1 MQIRSAKELKVYQ
14 VAYGLA
20 MEIFRLSQAWPA
32 DEKYSLTDQVRRSSR
47 GVCANLREAWAKRRY
62 EAHFVSKL
70 TDADGENAETDTW
83 LDFARD
89 CGYLN
94 KAEHTSLAADCREV
108 GAMLGGMLG
117 NPIPFLLKP
126 TRSTSR
132 VPAL

>member
-14 VAYGLA
+14 MAYALA
-20 MEIFRLSQAWPA
+20 MEIFRLSKAWPA

-70 TDADGENAETDTW
+70 TDADGGNAETDTW

-89 CGYLN
+89 CGYLS
-94 KAEHTSLAADCREV
+94 KAEHTRLTADCREV
-108 GAMLGGMLG
+108 GAMLGGILG
-117 NPIPFLLKP
+117 NPTPFLFKLKRSV
-126 TRSTSR
+126 TRSCNF
-132 VPAL
+132 